1 MIKYTI
7 NSRLDT
13 VSRTVDNSSL
23 NSNSVGNSFLFYI
36 LSLPLLFYYYF
47 GEQRIYTVVIYLLAI
62 IVFLNGIRANY
73 RIEKI
78 QLHVIIA
85 LAILIPISLFTFGN
99 LFASLLALRLNFG
112 MFVLILGFSKIHT
125 PNINRITVFLSAW
138 TLGEFLLIRLIP
150 ELTHVMP
157 NYDGSF
163 SITQTAHILGGVHSF
178 GGNRSVTATILLA
191 LFIFLE
197 SAQPQR
203 KLRYLPLIACF
214 MAASG
219 TAYILFFVYLLI
231 KYAAR
236 ALPVIIII
244 LALGL
249 ILFFKDGDDF
259 LIDKFNS
266 EYLDFLW
273 GYKYDQIVDYW
284 SNIGNISDLFFG
296 KGSGAF
302 DSLSEEI
309 GQYGSSYGDFIFLDF
324 IARFGLV
331 GVLLLSIILIKFT
344 KKNATLPIWCLVVG
358 TLHYHVLF
366 SSPGQVIGAY
376 LLIAGMKMIPSVLN
390 RSELPL
396 KNEDTTR
403 SRLNL
408 PAVVKLS

>member
-7 NSRLDT
+7 NSRLYSD
-13 VSRTVDNSSL
+13 SLPVDNSNL
-23 NSNSVGNSFLFYI
+23 NSTPVGNSFLFYI

-62 IVFLNGIRANY
+62 IVFLNGIRTTC
-73 RIEKI
+73 RINKI

-85 LAILIPISLFTFGN
+85 LAVLIPISLFTFGS

-112 MFVLILGFSKIHT
+112 MFILILGFSKIRI
-125 PNINRITVFLSAW
+125 PNINLITVFLSAW

-150 ELTHVMP
+150 ELIYILP

-163 SITQTAHILGGVHSF
+163 SITQTAQILGGVHSF

-197 SAQPQR
+197 SVQPQR

-219 TAYILFFVYLLI
+219 TAYILFFVYLSI

-236 ALPVIIII
+236 IIPIIMII
-244 LALGL
+244 LTLGL

-266 EYLDFLW
+266 EYLTFLW
-273 GYKYDQIVDYW
+273 GYKYEQIVDYW
-284 SNIGNISDLFFG
+284 SKIINFNDLLFG
-296 KGSGAF
+296 MGSGSF

-331 GVLLLSIILIKFT
+331 GVLLLSIIIIKFT
-344 KKNATLPIWCLVVG
+344 KNNVILPIWCLVVG

-366 SSPGQVIGAY
+366 SSPGQVICAY
-376 LLIAGMKMIPSVLN
+376 LLIAGMKMMPSVFY
-390 RSELPL
+390 RSELTF
-396 KNEDTTR
+396 K
-403 SRLNL
+403 
-408 PAVVKLS
+408 K

>member
-1 MIKYTI
+1 M
-7 NSRLDT
+7 
-13 VSRTVDNSSL
+13 L
-23 NSNSVGNSFLFYI
+23 NSTPVGNSFLFYI

-62 IVFLNGIRANY
+62 IVFLNGIRATY
-73 RIEKI
+73 RINNI
-78 QLHVIIA
+78 QLYVIVA
-85 LAILIPISLFTFGN
+85 LTILITISLFTFGS

-112 MFVLILGFSKIHT
+112 IFVLILGFSKIRM
-125 PNINRITVFLSAW
+125 PNINGITVFLSAW

-150 ELTHVMP
+150 ELIHVLP

-219 TAYILFFVYLLI
+219 TAYILFFVYLLV

-236 ALPVIIII
+236 ILPIIMII

-259 LIDKFNS
+259 LIGKFNS

-284 SNIGNISDLFFG
+284 SKIRNINDLLFG
-296 KGSGAF
+296 MGSGSF
-302 DSLSEEI
+302 DSLSEEV

-324 IARFGLV
+324 IARFGLI
-331 GVLLLSIILIKFT
+331 GFLLLSTIIIKFT
-344 KKNATLPIWCLVVG
+344 KKNAILPIWCLIVG
-358 TLHYHVLF
+358 TFHYHVLF

-376 LLIAGMKMIPSVLN
+376 LLIAGMKMMPTVLN

-396 KNEDTTR
+396 KNEDTTL